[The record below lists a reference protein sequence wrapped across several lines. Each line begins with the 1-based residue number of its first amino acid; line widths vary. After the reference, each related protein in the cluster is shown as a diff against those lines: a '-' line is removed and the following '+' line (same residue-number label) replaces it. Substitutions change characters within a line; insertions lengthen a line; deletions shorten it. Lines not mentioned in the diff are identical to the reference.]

1 MPIPRLNEL
10 LDAVLA
16 VTGELDLTTVLE
28 RIVTA
33 ACELVDARYGALGV
47 IGDDDRLTAF
57 VHHGMDAATVAR
69 IGQLPAGRG
78 LLGHLITEPAPLRL
92 ADLEAHDAAAGFPP
106 HHPPMHGFIGAP
118 IRVREQ
124 VFGNL
129 YLTDKRDGG
138 AFSAQD
144 EELVVALAAV
154 AGASIEQARLHDE
167 VEVRGRWREAV
178 LEVSTAALEGEPA
191 RGVRTRIA
199 ALGRS
204 LVAAD
209 AASLL
214 VVHDGR
220 LLVAAV
226 DGSCS
231 QHGELE
237 SGRGL
242 AASVVAD
249 GQARRGVDQVVFGG
263 REAVWVPVRSG
274 ERVAATLGA
283 ARDAPFLAGDERLL
297 ASFAEQASLALT
309 HERTQADLA
318 RLSLIEDRERIGRDL
333 HDTVIQRLFAT
344 GLSLQAMR
352 RRVEQQPELIERLER
367 AVDDIDTTVKE
378 IRSTIFALQADDGG
392 PRGAR
397 SEVLDVVE
405 ELSELLPRPPRVRFE
420 GPIDTL
426 VPASVA
432 EHLGPVVRESLTNV
446 AKHAAADD
454 VELEL
459 AVDGTDLTLTI
470 SDDGRG
476 MAAGVTRGSGFGLR
490 NLDDRARSLGGR
502 LTIGSRQRGGGTVL
516 VWKVPM
522 GP

>member
-16 VTGELDLTTVLE
+16 VASELDLTTVLE
-28 RIVTA
+28 RIVAA
-33 ACELVDARYGALGV
+33 ACDLVDARYGALGV
-47 IGDDDRLTAF
+47 IGDDDRLAAF
-57 VHHGMDAATVAR
+57 VHHGMDAETVAR
-69 IGQLPAGRG
+69 IGDLPTGRG
-78 LLGHLITEPAPLRL
+78 LLGHLIAEPRPLRS
-92 ADLEAHDAAAGFPP
+92 ADLQRHEAAVGFPA

-118 IRVREQ
+118 IRVRDR

-129 YLTDKRDGG
+129 YLTEKRDAT
-138 AFSAQD
+138 AFTPQD

-154 AGASIEQARLHDE
+154 AGTSIEQARLHDE
-167 VEVRGRWREAV
+167 VRIRGRWREAV
-178 LEVSTAALEGEPA
+178 LEVSTAALQGEPA
-191 RGVRTRIA
+191 REVHARIA
-199 ALGRS
+199 ALGRH
-204 LVAAD
+204 LVGAD
-209 AASLL
+209 AASLI

-220 LLVAAV
+220 LVIAAV

-231 QHGELE
+231 QRGELA

-242 AASVVAD
+242 AASVLAE
-249 GQARRGVDQVVFGG
+249 GQGRRGVDEVVFGG
-263 REAVWVPVRSG
+263 RQAVWAPVRGG
-274 ERVAATLGA
+274 ERVAAALGV
-283 ARDAPFLAGDERLL
+283 ARDAPFLAADEQSLV
-297 ASFAEQASLALT
+297 SFAEQASLALT

-344 GLSLQAMR
+344 GLSLQAMM
-352 RRVEQQPELIERLER
+352 RRVDGQPEVTERLER

-378 IRSTIFALQADDGG
+378 IRSTIFALQSNNGG
-392 PRGAR
+392 TRGAR

-405 ELSELLPRPPRVRFE
+405 ELADVLPRPPRVRFE

-432 EHLGPVVRESLTNV
+432 EHLGPVVRESLSNV
-446 AKHAAADD
+446 AKHAGADD
-454 VELEL
+454 VEVEL
-459 AVDGTDLTLTI
+459 AVDGADLRLTI

-476 MAAGVTRGSGFGLR
+476 MVDGTARDGGFGLR

-502 LTIGSRQRGGGTVL
+502 LTIGSRQGGGGTVL
-516 VWKVPM
+516 VWRVPM